1 MFKIAFRNLKKN
13 KGFTAINII
22 GLAIGMAAAILIMLW
37 IRSEVTFDR
46 QYSNLDRTY
55 VVGNKAN
62 WGDKLQVWF
71 WTPRVMAR
79 TLETEFPEIEHAV
92 RVNRSGN
99 NLLSVG
105 ENKLNKETGVFADEH
120 FFDIFDFEVLAGDTK
135 TALSNVNS
143 IVLTESLAKKLFNST
158 DVIGKFV
165 QRNNE
170 EQFAVSAV
178 LKDLPANSTYN
189 KASYLLPMKY
199 HDSKNAGDTHWNN
212 NTLQTYILLKEGA
225 NVELLST
232 NIKGLVKR
240 HTETNADNLIKPLA
254 DMHLYDKYE
263 NGVVAG
269 GRIDMVRVF
278 FVIACFILLIACI
291 NFMNLSTAQSE
302 KRAKEVGIRKVVGA
316 GKSSL
321 IKQFLSESILLAI
334 FAGLAAL
341 LIVILA
347 LPSYSKLVDRDLT
360 LPYDSIAFWI
370 AFMAFV
376 IFTGLVAG
384 SYPAFF
390 LSSFKPIRVL
400 KGKFVFKVN
409 SFSTRKVLVVS
420 QFIIAIVL
428 IVSTITIRK
437 QIQHAQDREVGYNKE
452 RLIFI
457 YEIGDVEK
465 NFKSIKQELLEQGI
479 ASSVTRTMS
488 PITLRWSNTNTFE
501 WAGKS
506 KDNTVIFNRTAADD
520 KLIETTGLE
529 LVKGRDFD
537 LSKFPTD
544 SAAAIINESA
554 AKEIGFADPIGQ
566 IIKDGSQSY
575 QIIGVIKDF
584 IQESPYDPIAPLI
597 IEGAHGYLATTH
609 IKFQPNIHTREAL
622 DKTEAI
628 LKKYNPLYPFEYTF
642 VDEDY
647 AKKFNESEKTGQL
660 ASLFAGLTIFIS
672 CLGLFGLSAFMAEN
686 RTKEIGIRKVL
697 GASVFSVTRML
708 SKEFVL
714 LVIIAC
720 IVAFPLAYWAM
731 NSYLSTY
738 AYRISVSWEIF
749 LITAITAILIAI
761 FTVSYQ
767 SIKAAIANPVNSLRD
782 E

>member
-55 VVGNKAN
+55 VVGNRAN

-92 RVNRSGN
+92 RVESGGN
-99 NLLSVG
+99 DLLSVG
-105 ENKLNKETGVFADEH
+105 ENKLNKEAGVFADEH

-158 DVIGKFV
+158 DVVGKFV

-178 LKDLPANSTYN
+178 LKDLPANSTYS
-189 KASYLLPMKY
+189 KTSYLLPMKY
-199 HDSKNAGDTHWNN
+199 HDRKNPGDTQWNN

-225 NVELLST
+225 NVDLLSK

-263 NGVVAG
+263 NGVNAG
-269 GRIDMVRVF
+269 GRIDTVRIF
-278 FVIACFILLIACI
+278 LLIACFILLIACI

-321 IKQFLSESILLAI
+321 IRHFLSESILLAF

-341 LIVILA
+341 LIVIVA
-347 LPSYSKLVDRDLT
+347 LPSYSKLVDRELT
-360 LPYDSIAFWI
+360 LPYDSIVFWV
-370 AFMAFV
+370 AFV
-376 IFTGLVAG
+376 AFIIFTGLIAG

-457 YEIGDVEK
+457 YENGDFEK

-488 PITLRWSNTNTFE
+488 PITLRWSNSNGFE

-544 SAAAIINESA
+544 SAAAIINEAA

-597 IEGAHGYLATTH
+597 IEGANGYLATTH
-609 IKFQPNIHTREAL
+609 IKFQANLHTREAL

-642 VDEDY
+642 VDDDY

-749 LITAITAILIAI
+749 LITAISAVLIAI
-761 FTVSYQ
+761 LTVSYQ
-767 SIKAAIANPVNSLRD
+767 SIKAAIANPVNSLRN

>member
-1 MFKIAFRNLKKN
+1 
-13 KGFTAINII
+13 
-22 GLAIGMAAAILIMLW
+22 
-37 IRSEVTFDR
+37 
-46 QYSNLDRTY
+46 
-55 VVGNKAN
+55 
-62 WGDKLQVWF
+62 
-71 WTPRVMAR
+71 
-79 TLETEFPEIEHAV
+79 
-92 RVNRSGN
+92 
-99 NLLSVG
+99 
-105 ENKLNKETGVFADEH
+105 
-120 FFDIFDFEVLAGDTK
+120 
-135 TALSNVNS
+135 
-143 IVLTESLAKKLFNST
+143 
-158 DVIGKFV
+158 
-165 QRNNE
+165 
-170 EQFAVSAV
+170 
-178 LKDLPANSTYN
+178 
-189 KASYLLPMKY
+189 
-199 HDSKNAGDTHWNN
+199 
-212 NTLQTYILLKEGA
+212 
-225 NVELLST
+225 
-232 NIKGLVKR
+232 
-240 HTETNADNLIKPLA
+240 
-254 DMHLYDKYE
+254 
-263 NGVVAG
+263 
-269 GRIDMVRVF
+269 
-278 FVIACFILLIACI
+278 FILLIACI

-347 LPSYSKLVDRDLT
+347 LPSYSKLVDRELT

-452 RLIFI
+452 RLIFM
-457 YEIGDVEK
+457 YENGDFEK
-465 NFKSIKQELLEQGI
+465 NFKSIKQELLDQGI

-488 PITLRWSNTNTFE
+488 PITLRWSNSNGFE

-609 IKFQPNIHTREAL
+609 IKF
-622 DKTEAI
+622 
-628 LKKYNPLYPFEYTF
+628 
-642 VDEDY
+642 
-647 AKKFNESEKTGQL
+647 
-660 ASLFAGLTIFIS
+660 
-672 CLGLFGLSAFMAEN
+672 
-686 RTKEIGIRKVL
+686 
-697 GASVFSVTRML
+697 
-708 SKEFVL
+708 
-714 LVIIAC
+714 
-720 IVAFPLAYWAM
+720 
-731 NSYLSTY
+731 
-738 AYRISVSWEIF
+738 
-749 LITAITAILIAI
+749 
-761 FTVSYQ
+761 
-767 SIKAAIANPVNSLRD
+767 
-782 E
+782 

>member
-55 VVGNKAN
+55 VVGNKAI
-62 WGDKLQVWF
+62 WGDKMQVWF

-105 ENKLNKETGVFADEH
+105 ENKLNKEAGIFADER

-189 KASYLLPMKY
+189 KTSYLLSMKY
-199 HDSKNAGDTHWNN
+199 HDSKNAGDTYWNN
-212 NTLQTYILLKEGA
+212 NTLQTYILLKKGA
-225 NVELLST
+225 NVELLSK

-254 DMHLYDKYE
+254 DIHLYDKYE

-269 GRIDMVRVF
+269 GRIDTVRVF

-347 LPSYSKLVDRDLT
+347 LPSYSKLVDRELT

-457 YEIGDVEK
+457 YENGDVEK

-479 ASSVTRTMS
+479 ASSLTRTMS
-488 PITLRWSNTNTFE
+488 PITLRWSNSNTFE

-554 AKEIGFADPIGQ
+554 AREIGFADPIGQ

-738 AYRISVSWEIF
+738 TYRISVSWEIF

>member
-55 VVGNKAN
+55 VVGNKAI
-62 WGDKLQVWF
+62 WGDKMQVWF

-92 RVNRSGN
+92 RVNKSGN

-105 ENKLNKETGVFADEH
+105 ENKLNKEAGIFADER

-189 KASYLLPMKY
+189 KTSYLLSMKY
-199 HDSKNAGDTHWNN
+199 HDSKNAGDTYWNN
-212 NTLQTYILLKEGA
+212 NTLQTYILLKKGA
-225 NVELLST
+225 NVELLSK

-269 GRIDMVRVF
+269 GRIDTVRVF

-347 LPSYSKLVDRDLT
+347 LPSYSKLVDRELT

-457 YEIGDVEK
+457 YENGDVEK

-479 ASSVTRTMS
+479 ASSLTRTMS
-488 PITLRWSNTNTFE
+488 PITLRWSNSNTFE

-554 AKEIGFADPIGQ
+554 AREIGFADPIGQ

>member
-1 MFKIAFRNLKKN
+1 M
-13 KGFTAINII
+13 
-22 GLAIGMAAAILIMLW
+22 
-37 IRSEVTFDR
+37 
-46 QYSNLDRTY
+46 
-55 VVGNKAN
+55 
-62 WGDKLQVWF
+62 
-71 WTPRVMAR
+71 
-79 TLETEFPEIEHAV
+79 
-92 RVNRSGN
+92 
-99 NLLSVG
+99 
-105 ENKLNKETGVFADEH
+105 
-120 FFDIFDFEVLAGDTK
+120 
-135 TALSNVNS
+135 
-143 IVLTESLAKKLFNST
+143 
-158 DVIGKFV
+158 
-165 QRNNE
+165 
-170 EQFAVSAV
+170 
-178 LKDLPANSTYN
+178 
-189 KASYLLPMKY
+189 
-199 HDSKNAGDTHWNN
+199 
-212 NTLQTYILLKEGA
+212 
-225 NVELLST
+225 
-232 NIKGLVKR
+232 
-240 HTETNADNLIKPLA
+240 
-254 DMHLYDKYE
+254 
-263 NGVVAG
+263 
-269 GRIDMVRVF
+269 
-278 FVIACFILLIACI
+278 
-291 NFMNLSTAQSE
+291 
-302 KRAKEVGIRKVVGA
+302 
-316 GKSSL
+316 
-321 IKQFLSESILLAI
+321 
-334 FAGLAAL
+334 
-341 LIVILA
+341 
-347 LPSYSKLVDRDLT
+347 
-360 LPYDSIAFWI
+360 
-370 AFMAFV
+370 
-376 IFTGLVAG
+376 
-384 SYPAFF
+384 
-390 LSSFKPIRVL
+390 
-400 KGKFVFKVN
+400 N

-457 YEIGDVEK
+457 YENGDFEK

-488 PITLRWSNTNTFE
+488 PITLRWSNSNGFE

-544 SAAAIINESA
+544 SAAAIINEA
-554 AKEIGFADPIGQ
+554 AANEIGFADPIGQ

-597 IEGAHGYLATTH
+597 IEGANGYLATTH
-609 IKFQPNIHTREAL
+609 IKFQANIHTREAL

-642 VDEDY
+642 VDDDY

-708 SKEFVL
+708 SKEFEL

-749 LITAITAILIAI
+749 LTTAISAVLIAI
-761 FTVSYQ
+761 LTVSYQ